1 MGAWSAVETVGSAAM
16 SGAGYL
22 VDKVGDGARAILPEA
37 VTDTIGA
44 GIEKVSQ
51 IGSNVVDKMSSG
63 ASFVV
68 DKVTDA
74 ASTVGSKMAGAAST
88 VVDAAKKVAKKV
100 LPEKV
105 YDGIGTVKDKTV
117 DMFSWQNIKD
127 KASGALSWTAQKA
140 KDAFSWTKGK
150 ASDAISWVSDG
161 ASNVASKMQGLA
173 KKYLP
178 TKIYNGF
185 AGAGGMVGNGFSWV
199 KDKVSGGFSWVKDK
213 VSEAFASIW
222 SKIKGSADEV
232 MSTASDW
239 IHSKMKQFASWIWS
253 KIESTWIGKTI
264 KKVKHYAELAYK
276 VFNCGKIMLK
286 LCILRKMGFKGVF
299 AYLFYKLVSFI
310 KSNSTLHW
318 LLTPIIAIFLVAEMK
333 YEAHEL
339 CDGKS
344 CCKDLNELHTSSLF
358 DIIGTLLLH
367 ALPIGFAYHLLERAS
382 TFGCCC
388 HKKSENNLK
397 PDAQNK
403 ANPAVDG
410 GAAQKESV
418 GAGME
423 HGNTELV
430 TDANAEQHQGHYVM
444 RMLVIPL
451 GIFTIGFHCFMLYSC
466 LMIPWRMLFC
476 TIGQIWTTS
485 FIYHC
490 SQDYLVGKE
499 MKKEN

>member
-1 MGAWSAVETVGSAAM
+1 V
-16 SGAGYL
+16 
-22 VDKVGDGARAILPEA
+22 
-37 VTDTIGA
+37 
-44 GIEKVSQ
+44 Q
-51 IGSNVVDKMSSG
+51 SSG
-63 ASFVV
+63 FP
-68 DKVTDA
+68 
-74 ASTVGSKMAGAAST
+74 ME
-88 VVDAAKKVAKKV
+88 
-100 LPEKV
+100 LP
-105 YDGIGTVKDKTV
+105 TLQVKC
-117 DMFSWQNIKD
+117 KD
-127 KASGALSWTAQKA
+127 LP
-140 KDAFSWTKGK
+140 
-150 ASDAISWVSDG
+150 
-161 ASNVASKMQGLA
+161 

-178 TKIYNGF
+178 TTIYNGF
-185 AGAGGMVGNGFSWV
+185 AGVGGMVGNGFSWV
-199 KDKVSGGFSWVKDK
+199 KDKVSGGYSWVKGK
-213 VSEAFASIW
+213 ISGAFASMW
-222 SKIKGSADEV
+222 SKIKGSANDV
-232 MSTASDW
+232 MSTATDW
-239 IHSKMKQFASWIWS
+239 IRSKMMQFASWIWS
-253 KIESTWIGKTI
+253 KIGPTWIGKTI
-264 KKVKHYAELAYK
+264 KKIKHYVELAYK

-299 AYLFYKLVSFI
+299 AYLFYKLASFI

-367 ALPIGFAYHLLERAS
+367 ALPIGFGYHLLQRAS
-382 TFGCCC
+382 AFGCCC

-397 PDAQNK
+397 SNAQDK
-403 ANPAVDG
+403 VNPAVNKKDPAVNG
-410 GAAQKESV
+410 GGAQKESI

-476 TIGQIWTTS
+476 TIGQIWTMS

-490 SQDYLVGKE
+490 SQDYLVGKD